1 MSTGDAEDLVTRT
14 SAAQRRTAALR
25 SEGLLDVLP
34 IEQQDDALT
43 DSIQRE
49 LLKLEGPARSVSVP
63 SLDFLDSLLNGRPP
77 DE

>member
-34 IEQQDDALT
+34 IEQEDDPLT

-49 LLKLEGPARSVSVP
+49 LLKLEGSAKSVSARG
-63 SLDFLDSLLNGRPP
+63 LLLLSGCLLRLG
-77 DE
+77 